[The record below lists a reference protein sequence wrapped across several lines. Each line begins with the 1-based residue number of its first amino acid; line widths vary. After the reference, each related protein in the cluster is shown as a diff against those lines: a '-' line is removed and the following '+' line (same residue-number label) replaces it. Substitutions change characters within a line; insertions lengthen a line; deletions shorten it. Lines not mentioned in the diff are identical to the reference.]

1 MAVPQAFLDRVADP
15 SPALRVKTWPGAREK
30 PLTVKV
36 EHRLGSRP
44 TRQAR
49 QNLDTLRGHDSL
61 RELLQ
66 FYKKHDGVQF
76 CRTYDSLH
84 DEIRPL
90 VELKPVES
98 IRAFT
103 GRQRGQLGDVS
114 D

>member
-1 MAVPQAFLDRVADP
+1 
-15 SPALRVKTWPGAREK
+15 
-30 PLTVKV
+30 
-36 EHRLGSRP
+36 
-44 TRQAR
+44 
-49 QNLDTLRGHDSL
+49 L